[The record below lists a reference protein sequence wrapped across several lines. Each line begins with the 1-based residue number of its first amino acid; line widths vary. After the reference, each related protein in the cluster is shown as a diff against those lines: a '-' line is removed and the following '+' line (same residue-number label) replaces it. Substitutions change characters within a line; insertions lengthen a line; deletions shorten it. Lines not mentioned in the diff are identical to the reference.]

1 MIGLSPE
8 RIFTLRDSS
17 FANDLFIAAVGHFD
31 FFNRVNGSS
40 YSREDICTLLDIRE
54 RPADVMLSLFKAY
67 GFVTETGSRFSLTE
81 TAREYLL
88 KDGRYDLSSYVGSL
102 KERPVCLDM
111 VHVLHTGKTANWAA
125 GRSGQEW
132 ARAMEQDSFAAE
144 FTAGMNSRGAYL
156 AEGLADAIDLS
167 GSHRL
172 LDIGGAT
179 GIYAMTLLEKYPGL
193 SGAVFEKPPV
203 DRIARLAI
211 EQAGKNGRMNVYS
224 GDMFTEEL
232 PVGYDVHL
240 LSHVLHD
247 WEVPQ
252 VRHILE
258 NSRRNL
264 APGGMIVIHDTHLN
278 EDKTGPISVAEYSV
292 LLMFSSQG
300 KCYSVG
306 ELRTVLEETGFRDI
320 DFRPTILNRS
330 IVTARKA

>member
-1 MIGLSPE
+1 MDITPE

-40 YSREDICTLLDIRE
+40 YSLQDICSLLDIRE
-54 RPADVMLSLFKAY
+54 RPADVMLSLFKSY
-67 GFVTETGSRFSLTE
+67 GFVTETGSRFSLTG

-111 VHVLHTGKTANWAA
+111 VHVLRTGKTANWAA

-156 AEGLADAIDLS
+156 AEGLAAAVDLS
-167 GSHRL
+167 GSRRV

-179 GIYAMTLLEKYPGL
+179 GIYAMTLLGKYPGL
-193 SGAVFEKPPV
+193 TGAVFEKPPV

-211 EQAGKNGRMNVYS
+211 EKSGMNGKINVCA
-224 GDMFTEEL
+224 GDMFSEEL
-232 PVGYDVHL
+232 PGGYDVHL
-240 LSHVLHD
+240 VSHVLHD
-247 WEVPQ
+247 WDVPQ

-258 NSRRNL
+258 NSCRNL

-278 EDKTGPISVAEYSV
+278 EDKTGPVSVAEYSV
-292 LLMFSSQG
+292 LLMFSSEG
-300 KCYSVG
+300 RCYSSG
-306 ELRTVLEETGFRDI
+306 ELRTMLEETGFRDI
-320 DFRPTILNRS
+320 RYQPTILNRS
-330 IVTARKA
+330 VITARKP